1 MLSICAVVV
10 SVDFDMAV
18 RIAYARQTSFGI
30 VFVSDGAAGGSLD
43 APDPVFR
50 IVLEMQPVSSRGCHG
65 LKISQ
70 RIPLHAVEVACCTR
84 ETGKDCNIAAESLR
98 TVGHIEL
105 RSVSSVNGPNAA
117 RVDRRRVGAS

>member
-18 RIAYARQTSFGI
+18 RIADARQTSFGI
-30 VFVSDGAAGGSLD
+30 VFVSDSAAGGSLD

-65 LKISQ
+65 LKISE
-70 RIPLHAVEVACCTR
+70 RTGSIAELMEGIPLA
-84 ETGKDCNIAAESLR
+84 LR
-98 TVGHIEL
+98 ADERRAHKFHF
-105 RSVSSVNGPNAA
+105 RA
-117 RVDRRRVGAS
+117 R